1 MFRKFQNKYN
11 FCYGRFYCANVGSGA
26 VALAHLDGNGTDEA
40 VSTMVHRVQNLGFG
54 YDGRI
59 ELQLIGGYRDQPGGY
74 AEDLFYNIMRKSIYF
89 NHTRKKTN
97 SMHIKCIKP

>member
-1 MFRKFQNKYN
+1 MFL
-11 FCYGRFYCANVGSGA
+11 CCLHSGSGA

-74 AEDLFYNIMRKSIYF
+74 AEDLFYNIMRKS
-89 NHTRKKTN
+89 N
-97 SMHIKCIKP
+97 SI